1 MPGTPSEPEAGTGEG
16 SSSGDEEVGGDF
28 LQVPVTQIGD
38 IVFITRL
45 QCVDNVPKSPLERRE
60 SFKSASTPA
69 EGKPITRFTLTAEGI
84 ADDKVSG
91 IVADEWLQ
99 NPHHCLFRIETPSTV
114 LDTGEP
120 DSAEMKLEARAN
132 KASFE
137 KSQGDVLKYG
147 QEVQLRHIHS
157 DRLLSLNLL
166 AAASAPGA
174 WSVSVNAP
182 SEFLCRQI
190 TLLPF
195 NRSHNIGDTIKC
207 GEAASIVFQTDNLKY
222 YLQSEIIQENL
233 LDINSTH
240 KPASW
245 KFLKFESYKETDA
258 DAIKFGETIIIKYSK
273 LSMFMALEAPK
284 PDPEAGRLP
293 IVTKAEVK
301 DYSNYWVLQNVDILE
316 GGCVKWKSRF
326 HIKNALTGHFLGPSL
341 KLQDKPD
348 SSFYFFFPKP
358 DSFIEDSVI
367 PNGYP
372 LMIKSR
378 WDLILSPDSRK
389 TNEEALD
396 HLVPFNEKEPTAES
410 GEIGLVMQK
419 LEHDQRETLFEL
431 DYVKPW
437 DGAFFNLIIGLYPK
451 FRDTKEML
459 EGFQREEKHSW
470 EAVEALEKR
479 LGMMLGALENI
490 TMSIREAAGDELES
504 KQKIFTGLDFHS
516 ILIKIASVLQT
527 LFQQDNAAE
536 SGATELLIT
545 HVQHNLAAIWDLL
558 NDVVLE
564 SEVAAQKIA
573 EHQAYLCELLRFDT
587 RRIGALLT
595 EVFRLV
601 DPEIK
606 DPKEF
611 YHQWCARLMRLSK
624 ANLQEQV
631 IYMRIIR
638 NLCEIGDS
646 GVLEYQKEITRNL
659 FNSEIAID
667 LLVFSEIS
675 GEVAVHF
682 GEMGAAVSAEEFK
695 KLNPDLAPF
704 LKEDSSGQAIVLL
717 RELSGLE
724 NYVEYVQTALLLYHA
739 VCRGRC
745 VQAREHLERRSHID
759 VRMALLVSQDLKIH
773 MDVRQACLFLLEALC
788 ISLPP
793 YEAYSDNDTSF
804 NYAEIKL
811 QQMKEDIS
819 TRQLINYSARN
830 ANINKCLE
838 ILFRFWMNKELPAA
852 IRPKTPAEPMEK
864 PNLFSPMK
872 YLMAMLRVTLAIV
885 EYKHATELWSQCI
898 LKAVQYVLAGF
909 TLSAHLYADSHW
921 GATLVAQAVRAGEG
935 ERRVKII
942 VNEIL
947 SCVLNVLLAIKQV
960 SRRHGL
966 GQAITVFIS
975 EASTLR
981 NPLLG
986 TGLKHLNPLFEE
998 KLSKVTSSDRGDRVL
1013 EEYFKLAGRAEKRG
1027 KKSILNPLLADS
1039 DSMGESGFKPGFD
1052 FKDLVSKAPLIN
1064 DLFIRVILEWPSFSS
1079 QLKNKV
1085 IDVMN
1090 EIFQGNRLFVKALG
1104 ASDVISLGPIS
1115 QIFNRLRW
1123 LKDNMELSSLCVR
1136 AKFECGKTDKSP
1148 SLQQIIHLLQYLT
1161 DFCHPLNGSSDF
1173 VIKKTQNILRQL
1185 ELHKDVSVVWQLI
1198 HSLEK
1203 TPQPLATHILRL
1215 KSAIISFYFY
1225 FAVRNQ
1231 TNTKELARL
1240 LVPSML
1246 SINVIQF
1253 ASLLRLLNDF
1263 AHLHIRDV
1271 TRIFVYILD
1280 EIQAEETKDM
1290 NSMMIFEKMM
1300 FDRTGMLKK
1309 NVQNVASSLLSEK
1322 ISDGLV
1328 VIKER
1333 PHYIA
1338 SLLEN
1343 LARAAEDNPPVIT
1356 QCRHLLPLSDLQD
1369 MMFQE
1374 THPLLISAFVY
1385 FIYTVYVKKADA
1397 SSQIKTLD
1405 RIEDVADI
1413 LKYVLEH
1420 ANHNLRNPQEIL
1432 PLVIEGSYS
1441 LVYFKSSPA
1450 YTDININ
1457 LHSSKPELNTWHSLC
1472 KEWDGRQ
1479 TGIFR
1484 TVSDILE
1491 AVEPNT
1497 NLVPILS
1504 DFYYALVECRTK
1516 VERMEEQTRDL
1527 LCFTPLLN
1535 VLRETGTLV
1544 KKSLDKLQVELSE
1557 ENLSVIQA
1565 DAYPIPE
1572 TLLEQ
1577 LRLALKGV
1585 LPFNVDSQS
1594 KGHLEV
1600 DQQMNDTMKAGCE
1613 ILPKVCPPES
1623 EDGYIN
1629 VIVSLIDTRLS
1640 QGPNITNKK
1649 DIKDLIASLAKKVRG
1664 LQKLFTSSK
1673 QRTLFFKIVEGIV
1686 PKEENIKFKLA
1697 LNPLFQELK
1706 LMDYAVTAVLR
1717 NEAHDEVMA
1726 ALSFLIKLFLMQSQ
1740 EFMEKFRM
1748 GINENSMAYPLFMKL
1763 QTEMINGK
1771 ALILEQ
1777 AQIAKTRKSSAA
1789 TPILQQAIGTLMK
1802 PKKPVEST
1810 ETVQQQKL
1818 LISMLNFI
1826 QICCDNC
1833 NEPFQIFY
1841 REQKNTEGKADVDLV
1856 NALAGFLIDIRSAN
1870 TYLFN
1875 HDTTF
1880 ETLNAALSA
1889 FVDFVTGPCVSN
1901 QIVLGNN
1908 VRIYLLMNQLIE
1920 ECQGKLD
1927 PKLIEIHRNCIRFLT
1942 CLLEGH
1948 PDESVYETMSK
1959 FLRLDLLREGC
1970 ERIYQNLIVGKEEEI
1985 SLELSSL
1992 RKEHKDVVQV
2002 TLMQAILLM
2011 KMRMVGVMHDELTKF
2026 EQPLDDLEHC
2036 YGYFC
2041 KYIGYVEIDRNGVL
2055 EGHLFPIPWK
2065 CKYIT
2070 ASTRNALIV
2079 EVNRSSHQ
2087 EKTEDFLNQIPNC
2100 KLEMT
2105 HQQLLWCSKAFK
2117 SFSLH
2122 WQLFGKIAYYIAL
2135 VTNATLVYT
2144 ITRPDFSDLKENIV
2158 AFTIVATLGVMQ
2170 ISTYMACFFFNLIE
2184 YYPQAVAKG
2193 NPPIKE
2199 FEMEEF
2205 SKVKD
2210 SDSQLMN
2217 AVHDTI
2223 MSGGEK
2229 DYKTQLQSKLKEVLF
2244 NFDLYYQ
2251 YWYFLISI
2259 IAIYEPVFYPFVL
2272 LDMIKQTPELVN
2284 VLKAVTLNF
2293 RQLILTMWLGVIIVY
2308 LFSVGSFVFYAT
2320 YYDQDSMQYC
2330 ENLWNCFFTTL
2341 NVGIRSGG
2349 GHMGIPGE
2357 EDYWVRM
2364 VMDMFFYLILIV
2376 ILLNIIFGIIID
2388 AFAELRDQ
2396 RTEVLDDVHN
2406 RCYICGQERSLI
2418 EQKGKGW
2425 SYHFM
2430 IEHSPFAYLSFL
2442 VYISDK
2448 KVYDCTGLEKHVKE
2462 LYDSKDTDFMPKTS
2476 ISMEGLEVEEEEEED

>member
-1 MPGTPSEPEAGTGEG
+1 M
-16 SSSGDEEVGGDF
+16 
-28 LQVPVTQIGD
+28 
-38 IVFITRL
+38 
-45 QCVDNVPKSPLERRE
+45 ERRE
-60 SFKSASTPA
+60 SFKAGSSTD
-69 EGKPITRFTLTAEGI
+69 GDKKITRFTLTAEGI

-114 LDTGEP
+114 LDTGEQN
-120 DSAEMKLEARAN
+120 SAEIQLEARAN

-137 KSQGDVLKYG
+137 KSQGDILKYG

-182 SEFLCRQI
+182 SDFLCRQI

-195 NRSHNIGDTIKC
+195 NRSHNIGDPIKC

-222 YLQSEIIQENL
+222 YLQSEVIQEDL

-245 KFLKFESYKETDA
+245 KFLKFESYKETGA
-258 DAIKFGETIIIKYSK
+258 DAIKFGENITIKYTK
-273 LSMFMALEAPK
+273 LSMFMAITTSEG
-284 PDPEAGRLP
+284 GRLP

-301 DYSNYWVLQNVDILE
+301 NFSNYWLLQNVNILE

-326 HIKNALTGHFLGPSL
+326 HIKNALTGQFLGPDL
-341 KLQDKPD
+341 TLQPKPD
-348 SSFYFFFPKP
+348 SNFYFFFPKP

-367 PNGYP
+367 PNCYP

-378 WDLILSPDSRK
+378 WDRILSPDSRK

-396 HLVPFNEKEPTAES
+396 HLVPFNELEPTMDS
-410 GEIGLVMQK
+410 GEVGLVMQK
-419 LEHDQRETLFEL
+419 LEADQRESLFEL

-451 FRDTKEML
+451 FLDMKAMLDT
-459 EGFQREEKHSW
+459 FQAEEKHSW

-479 LGMMLGALENI
+479 LVMMFSALENI
-490 TMSIREAAGDELES
+490 TMSIREAAGEELES

-516 ILIKIASVLQT
+516 ILIEIASVLQT
-527 LFQQDNAAE
+527 LFSREEAGGD
-536 SGATELLIT
+536 SGVTELLSSQ
-545 HVQHNLAAIWDLL
+545 VKLNLAAIWDLL

-564 SEVAAQKIA
+564 SEVAAQKVA

-587 RRIGALLT
+587 RRIGSLLT

-606 DPKEF
+606 NPKLF
-611 YHQWCARLMRLSK
+611 YHQWCARLTRLSK

-659 FNSEIAID
+659 FSSEIAID
-667 LLVFSEIS
+667 LLVFYERD
-675 GEVAVHF
+675 GEVAIHF

-695 KLNPDLAPF
+695 RLNPDLAPF
-704 LKEDSSGQAIVLL
+704 LKENESGGAIVLL

-745 VQAREHLERRSHID
+745 FQAREHLERRSHMN
-759 VRMALLVSQDLKIH
+759 VRMALMLSQDLRIH
-773 MDVRQACLFLLEALC
+773 MDIRQAGLFMLEALC
-788 ISLPP
+788 ISVPP
-793 YEAYSDNDTSF
+793 FEAYSDNNTSF

-811 QQMKEDIS
+811 QQQKEDIS
-819 TRQLINYSARN
+819 IKRLINYSARN
-830 ANINKCLE
+830 QEINKCLE
-838 ILFRFWMNKELPAA
+838 VLFRFWMSKEIPES
-852 IRPKTPAEPMEK
+852 IKPKDPAEPMEQ

-872 YLMAMLRVTLAIV
+872 YLMGMLRLTLAMV
-885 EYKHATELWSQCI
+885 EYKHATELWSQFV

-909 TLSAHLYADSHW
+909 TLSAHLYSDSHW
-921 GATLVAQAVRAGEG
+921 GATLVAQAVKAGEN

-960 SRRHGL
+960 SRRHAL
-966 GQAITVFIS
+966 GQAISLFIS
-975 EASTLR
+975 EGQTLR

-986 TGLKHLNPLFEE
+986 TGLKHLSPVFEE
-998 KLSKVTSSDRGDRVL
+998 TLKLVTSSDRGDRIID
-1013 EEYFKLAGRAEKRG
+1013 EYFKQTVKAEKRDRRR
-1027 KKSILNPLLADS
+1027 SIQDPLLAESRSES
-1039 DSMGESGFKPGFD
+1039 DFKPGFE
-1052 FKDLVSKAPLIN
+1052 FKELVAKAPLIG

-1090 EIFQGNRLFVKALG
+1090 EIFQGNRLFGKALR
-1104 ASDVISLGPIS
+1104 ASDVISLGPVS

-1136 AKFECGKTDKSP
+1136 AKFECSFIGKST
-1148 SLQQIIHLLQYLT
+1148 SLQQIIHLLEYLT

-1185 ELHKDVSVVWQLI
+1185 ELHKDVTVVWQLV
-1198 HSLEK
+1198 HNLEK
-1203 TPQPLATHILRL
+1203 MEKNLDVQCLRL
-1215 KSAIISFYFY
+1215 KSALISFYFY
-1225 FAVRNQ
+1225 FSTRNK
-1231 TNTKELARL
+1231 TNIKELARL

-1246 SINVIQF
+1246 SVGVMQF
-1253 ASLLRLLNDF
+1253 ASILRLLNDF

-1280 EIQAEETKDM
+1280 EIQADESKGMISM
-1290 NSMMIFEKMM
+1290 NVFEKMM
-1300 FDRTGMLKK
+1300 IDRTGMLKK

-1322 ISDGLV
+1322 ISDGLGN
-1328 VIKER
+1328 IKER
-1333 PHYIA
+1333 PKFMA
-1338 SLLEN
+1338 CLLEN
-1343 LARAAEDNPPVIT
+1343 LALAAEDNPPVIT
-1356 QCRHLLPLSDLQD
+1356 QCRHLLPLSNLQ
-1369 MMFQE
+1369 E
-1374 THPLLISAFVY
+1374 ILSEEAHPLLLSAFTF
-1385 FIYTVYVKKADA
+1385 FIYTVYVKKPTEAN
-1397 SSQIKTLD
+1397 SQIKTLD
-1405 RIEDVADI
+1405 KVADLVEFLQHVLQHAI
-1413 LKYVLEH
+1413 LCLQEP
-1420 ANHNLRNPQEIL
+1420 LEIL
-1432 PLVIEGSYS
+1432 NLVVEGSYA
-1441 LVYFKSSPA
+1441 LVYFKASPA
-1450 YTDININ
+1450 YTDIHIN
-1457 LHSSKPELNTWHSLC
+1457 LPSSKPELSKWQFLC
-1472 KEWDGRQ
+1472 TEWEGRL
-1479 TGIFR
+1479 TGVLK
-1484 TVSDILE
+1484 TVPDILD
-1491 AVEPNT
+1491 AVDPDT
-1497 NLVPILS
+1497 SMVPILS
-1504 DFYYALVECRTK
+1504 DFYVALVACRAK
-1516 VERMEEQTRDL
+1516 VERMEEQTKDL

-1535 VLRETGTLV
+1535 VLRETGTRI
-1544 KKSLDKLQVELSE
+1544 KKSLDTLQVELSE
-1557 ENLSVIQA
+1557 EFMSVTLIES
-1565 DAYPIPE
+1565 YPIPE
-1572 TLLEQ
+1572 GIISELQ
-1577 LRLALKGV
+1577 LALKGV
-1585 LPFNVDSQS
+1585 LPFFVDSLS
-1594 KGHLEV
+1594 KDHLEV
-1600 DQQMNDTMKAGCE
+1600 DQNMSAIMKTGCQV
-1613 ILPKVCPPES
+1613 LPRVCPAES
-1623 EDGYIN
+1623 EDGYISA
-1629 VIVSLIDTRLS
+1629 VVALIDTRLS

-1686 PKEENIKFKLA
+1686 PKEENIKFKIA

-1706 LMDYAVTAVLR
+1706 LMDYAVTSVLR
-1717 NEAHDEVMA
+1717 NESHEEVMA

-1740 EFMEKFRM
+1740 EFMEKFRE
-1748 GINENSMAYPLFMKL
+1748 GINENSMAYPLFMKF

-1789 TPILQQAIGTLMK
+1789 TPIQHALGSILK
-1802 PKKPVEST
+1802 PKKPVQSA
-1810 ETVQQQKL
+1810 ETLRQQKL

-1870 TYLFN
+1870 DYLFN
-1875 HDTTF
+1875 HETTF

-1889 FVDFVTGPCVSN
+1889 FVDFVTGPCVTN

-1908 VRIYLLMNQLIE
+1908 VRIYLVMNQLIE
-1920 ECQGKLD
+1920 ECQGK
-1927 PKLIEIHRNCIRFLT
+1927 PQPRLIEIHRNCIRFLT

-1970 ERIYQNLIVGKEEEI
+1970 ERIYQEFIVGKEEDI
-1985 SLELSSL
+1985 SLELASL
-1992 RKEHKDVVQV
+1992 TKEHKDVVQA

-2026 EQPLDDLEHC
+2026 EQALDDPKHC
-2036 YGYFC
+2036 YGYFS
-2041 KYIGYVEIDRNGVL
+2041 KYIGYVEIDRNGKL
-2055 EGHLFPIPWK
+2055 ESHLFPIPWK

-2135 VTNATLVYT
+2135 VINATLLAT
-2144 ITRPDFSDLKENIV
+2144 IQNSDFSDLKNNMV
-2158 AFTIVATLGVMQ
+2158 AFTLVATLGVLQ

-2193 NPPIKE
+2193 NPPIRE

-2205 SKVKD
+2205 FKVKD
-2210 SDSQLMN
+2210 SDSQVMN
-2217 AVHDTI
+2217 SVHDTI

-2229 DYKTQLQSKLKEVLF
+2229 DYKTQLQSKLKEVLL
-2244 NFDLYYQ
+2244 NFDMYYQ

-2308 LFSVGSFVFYAT
+2308 LFSVGSFVFYAE
-2320 YYDQDSMQYC
+2320 YYDEESSQYC
-2330 ENLWNCFFTTL
+2330 NDLWNCFFTTL
-2341 NVGIRSGG
+2341 NIGIRSGG
-2349 GHMGIPGE
+2349 GHMGTPDG
-2357 EDYWVRM
+2357 EDYWARM

-2396 RTEVLDDVHN
+2396 RTAVLDDVHN
-2406 RCYICGQERSLI
+2406 KCYICGQERSLI
-2418 EQKGKGW
+2418 EQKGLGW

-2442 VYISDK
+2442 VYITDK

-2476 ISMEGLEVEEEEEED
+2476 IYMEGKVPNSGEEEEED